1 MKTSSS
7 IAAWIVLGLSI
18 ATFIVFVL
26 TSDSTNAPSAT
37 TRFMTAMRAV
47 RNLRFASKSAAVA
60 RPAHIHGVSHRGVD
74 APVQR
79 PDCDAPSSENNGEN
93 VADKHNASVYK
104 RDIAYRSAH
113 GDSDP
118 RYNAIGKVRQRSIVP
133 RLEDTE
139 WTTRPHN
146 GIPTADRDISYR
158 VLDASSM
165 RGTRVAAQAIESG
178 YVKAA
183 LGL

>member
-26 TSDSTNAPSAT
+26 TSDSTNVPSAT

-60 RPAHIHGVSHRGVD
+60 RPAHIDGVSHRGVN
-74 APVQR
+74 APVR
-79 PDCDAPSSENNGEN
+79 RYDCDAPSTNNGEN
-93 VADKHNASVYK
+93 VADKHNALVYE

-113 GDSDP
+113 GSDA

-146 GIPTADRDISYR
+146 GIPTADRDVSYR